1 MKILRSEVLRVVM
14 FAGVD
19 PDSEGIRR
27 ARALG
32 VPVSSEG
39 IEAILREPEIQV
51 VFDATSAHAHVR
63 HARALAAAGKIAI
76 DLTPAAVG
84 PYVVPYVNLDEHL
97 GQPNLNMVSCGG
109 QAVIPIV
116 AAVNKAA
123 GASYAEA
130 VITISSKS
138 AGPGTRQNIDEF
150 TKTTSRGMEVLGGAR
165 RGKAIIILNPA
176 EPPILMRA
184 TIYVLVDHTRC
195 HADRRRGSEGRGE
208 CESVCSRLPPQT
220 SPTHRR
226 QQGGHDAGGRGGG
239 RSSSDVRGQSGYH
252 DVGGCC
258 RGRKNRPKNSPE
270 SGLTPMAKKHIRLV
284 DTTLRDGSHSVS
296 HSYTPEDVAHV
307 AAGLD
312 AAGVEVIEITHGDGL
327 GGSSIQYGLAA
338 STDLD
343 RLRAAAACVRKAKI
357 AVLLLPGIGTKDDL
371 EAAIDCGARVA
382 RIATHVTEADI
393 SQQHIAFAKKS
404 GMEVL
409 CFLMMAHMVDA
420 AKVLEQAQ
428 LMESY
433 GADAVYVVDSAGA
446 MLPNEVREK
455 VSLLS
460 RQIAL
465 WSRLSCAQQSRLGH
479 W

>member
-1 MKILRSEVLRVVM
+1 MERVPVGILGTGNIGTDLLVKILRSEVLRVVM

-32 VPVSSEG
+32 VPASAEG

-84 PYVVPYVNLDEHL
+84 PYVVPYVNLDEHI

-123 GASYAEA
+123 GAGYAEA

-184 TIYVLVDHTRC
+184 TIYALVDQPDAMRIDDAVLKAVENVSQYVPGYRLKHPPHIDGNKVVTMLEV
-195 HADRRRGSEGRGE
+195 EGAGDHLPTYAGNLDIMTSAAVAVGE
-208 CESVCSRLPPQT
+208 KIAQRIP
-220 SPTHRR
+220 
-226 QQGGHDAGGRGGG
+226 
-239 RSSSDVRGQSGYH
+239 
-252 DVGGCC
+252 
-258 RGRKNRPKNSPE
+258 
-270 SGLTPMAKKHIRLV
+270 
-284 DTTLRDGSHSVS
+284 
-296 HSYTPEDVAHV
+296 
-307 AAGLD
+307 
-312 AAGVEVIEITHGDGL
+312 
-327 GGSSIQYGLAA
+327 
-338 STDLD
+338 
-343 RLRAAAACVRKAKI
+343 LRA
-357 AVLLLPGIGTKDDL
+357 G
-371 EAAIDCGARVA
+371 
-382 RIATHVTEADI
+382 
-393 SQQHIAFAKKS
+393 
-404 GMEVL
+404 
-409 CFLMMAHMVDA
+409 
-420 AKVLEQAQ
+420 
-428 LMESY
+428 
-433 GADAVYVVDSAGA
+433 
-446 MLPNEVREK
+446 
-455 VSLLS
+455 
-460 RQIAL
+460 
-465 WSRLSCAQQSRLGH
+465 
-479 W
+479 